1 MPEAGIPAGDT
12 LAALILGIAAGDRG
26 ALRAAHG
33 RMANRVYGMALAILR
48 DRAGAS
54 DVLQDTFIKVWQR
67 AGQFDPA
74 RGTGEAWL
82 LAIARYTA
90 LDAARARGREM
101 ATDDPLLGDLAVP
114 PEALEA
120 LMAGQSHARLRAC
133 LERLGAKGREA
144 IVLAFVHGLSHVEVA
159 EQLSLPLGTVK
170 SQIRRGLL
178 ALRECM
184 A

>member
-1 MPEAGIPAGDT
+1 MVPEPET
-12 LAALILGIAAGDRG
+12 LDALILGIAAGDRG
-26 ALRAAHG
+26 ALRVAHG
-33 RMANRVYGMALAILR
+33 RMANRVYGVALAILR

-54 DVLQDTFIKVWQR
+54 DVLQETFIKVWQR
-67 AGQFDPA
+67 AGQYDPA
-74 RGTGEAWL
+74 RGSAESWV
-82 LAIARYTA
+82 LAIARYGA

-114 PEALEA
+114 PEALERLA
-120 LMAGQSHARLRAC
+120 AGEVSARLRAC
-133 LERLGAKGREA
+133 MERLGAKGREA

>member
-1 MPEAGIPAGDT
+1 MPSEHDP
-12 LAALILGIAAGDRG
+12 LATLILGIAAGDRA
-26 ALRAAHG
+26 ALRAAHT
-33 RMANRVYGMALAILR
+33 RMANRVFGVALAILR

-54 DVLQDTFIKVWQR
+54 DVLQETFIKLWQR

-74 RGTGEAWL
+74 RGTAESWL
-82 LAIARYTA
+82 LAIARYAA

-101 ATDDPLLGDLAVP
+101 ATDDPLLGDIAVP
-114 PEALEA
+114 PEALD
-120 LMAGQSHARLRAC
+120 LLDAGQTHARLRAC
-133 LERLGAKGREA
+133 MEQLGAKGREA

-159 EQLSLPLGTVK
+159 EHLSLPLGTVK

-184 A
+184 S